1 MNRKQFIKNIGLSA
15 IGISILPLVSF
26 TKQTNKRNIYNLKC
40 PFFCLSLKDERGIL
54 YKNQRMCVQTYS
66 GTLNELVNR
75 NKDATILFYK
85 ENTYYTVDVII
96 PYTRAVIIP
105 KEYNW
110 KIVDITYPEL
120 YKK

>member
-1 MNRKQFIKNIGLSA
+1 MDRKEFIKNIGLSA
-15 IGISILPLVSF
+15 IGISILPLVFF
-26 TKQTNKRNIYNLKC
+26 TKQTNKRNIYNLEC
-40 PFFCLSLKDERGIL
+40 PTFYLSLKDESGIL
-54 YKNQRMCVQTYS
+54 YKKQIHVPTYR

-75 NKDATILFYK
+75 NKDATILVYN
-85 ENTYYTVDVII
+85 ENT

-110 KIVDITYPEL
+110 KIVDITYPEF